1 LRQAY
6 ATGRINQISIPP
18 VLLGEVGG
26 APGAGAGPLPSGRQ
40 QAMQKCLCF
49 APACSLVALRLE
61 CKKPEEEPLQS
72 GSFWIALGTRASE
85 HATAS
90 LGQHHPLRGAPLK
103 SLRRRGRAPP
113 CYAPISG
120 SPLWFFS
127 EAALEL
133 YKDPW
138 KGLLHLRRPRCLD
151 QNTPYRRKV
160 RGAGGREC
168 HTPVRTPGTSPAP
181 TGVGFFQARAGSS
194 WALAEPL
201 RAGHQGRP
209 VTVPGGAER
218 H

>member
-1 LRQAY
+1 MRQAY

-18 VLLGEVGG
+18 VLLGGPGG
-26 APGAGAGPLPSGRQ
+26 WAATRPSSQQNPGAGHPGRQ

-85 HATAS
+85 HARAP

-103 SLRRRGRAPP
+103 SLRQPLVAPHP
-113 CYAPISG
+113 SYAPISG

-127 EAALEL
+127 EAALEI
-133 YKDPW
+133 YKDPG
-138 KGLLHLRRPRCLD
+138 GLLHQRSPRCLD

-160 RGAGGREC
+160 RGA
-168 HTPVRTPGTSPAP
+168 
-181 TGVGFFQARAGSS
+181 ARG
-194 WALAEPL
+194 
-201 RAGHQGRP
+201 
-209 VTVPGGAER
+209 
-218 H
+218 

>member
-1 LRQAY
+1 MRQAY

-151 QNTPYRRKV
+151 QNTPCRRKV

-168 HTPVRTPGTSPAP
+168 HTPAPLGLCKSLVLALVPIGWQYERPAHRLRP
-181 TGVGFFQARAGSS
+181 RVWASFRQGQVPVGR
-194 WALAEPL
+194 
-201 RAGHQGRP
+201 
-209 VTVPGGAER
+209 
-218 H
+218 